1 MCPKRKKMSCSGSP
15 IIFSRVMG
23 ENIKLHK
30 LRSLFLQ
37 VNPLSW
43 INIQL
48 IQTPSSLLEV
58 FVVSLKSFSVPLF
71 LKLVSGPILHAND
84 FRMWMTLDEVPGPG
98 VLLWIW
104 QFPMWSGALA
114 WVLPLSILPWCSL
127 SRARHVGCHVGLAA
141 SLPLSAW
148 EAFSSHGHRF
158 QPWASSA
165 PLVILT
171 STERGH
177 DNLCKEYR

>member
-1 MCPKRKKMSCSGSP
+1 
-15 IIFSRVMG
+15 MG

-84 FRMWMTLDEVPGPG
+84 FRM
-98 VLLWIW
+98 
-104 QFPMWSGALA
+104 
-114 WVLPLSILPWCSL
+114 
-127 SRARHVGCHVGLAA
+127 
-141 SLPLSAW
+141 
-148 EAFSSHGHRF
+148 
-158 QPWASSA
+158 
-165 PLVILT
+165 
-171 STERGH
+171 
-177 DNLCKEYR
+177 